1 MLDPDQRLA
10 IEYGGNAMAATAGKI
25 WPAYVPYEIE
35 TKLSKFMFSCFLI
48 ISLIINFFGF
58 QVSYL
63 P

>member
-10 IEYGGNAMAATAGKI
+10 IEHGSNAMAATAGKA

-35 TKLSKFMFSCFLI
+35 TKLSKFMFNCFLVTA
-48 ISLIINFFGF
+48 LIILFFF
-58 QVSYL
+58 QVFYL